1 MDVDFL
7 VAITYAFI
15 AFMYLLFGIELTM
28 HNNEYSSDS
37 RYITATLFVASGI
50 FVFLSIGKMLEFLKL
65 V

>member
-1 MDVDFL
+1 MDADFL
-7 VAITYAFI
+7 AAITYAFI

-50 FVFLSIGKMLEFLKL
+50 FVFLFIGKMLEFLKL